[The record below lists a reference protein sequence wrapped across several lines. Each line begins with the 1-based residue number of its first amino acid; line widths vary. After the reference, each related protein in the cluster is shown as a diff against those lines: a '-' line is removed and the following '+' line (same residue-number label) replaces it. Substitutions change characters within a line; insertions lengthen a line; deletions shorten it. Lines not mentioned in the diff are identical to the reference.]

1 MDTRLTTRLPNAQAT
16 LSNTYYAPNMPDPV
30 APQALAQIATPA
42 LVQYAPAGGG
52 EGDALQR
59 LFAAFLDAGSQYKKG
74 TEIRMASEEQIRVQ
88 KLSQQEVREE
98 LQAAAREA
106 EKNGSMGL
114 GSNPYRKMV
123 ALEYLGERVM
133 RDEFAP
139 TLTDNIGR
147 FSNPMNEEDPKKFA
161 RDTFEALGIDSYFAQ
176 RAASNMYDSISS
188 NWIAQ
193 VTNQRQA
200 KMVRKNKEDLRDAS
214 YHIFTRFAKN
224 ELNYD
229 EVVALIDEKSDAFY
243 KLEGGPGR
251 EQIVQGLIAAVDAQS
266 MTAEDSAEIDLLQ
279 NLINSIRLQKDGALA
294 LSTDSMDQLDLLE
307 NRLNKA
313 EKAVGKMSLD
323 ELRDEEGKVDDI
335 FNSIV
340 ASSPDLPQE
349 EVWEAMQASMD
360 ESGISTQARDNWFVE
375 RLSDRYTAF
384 HSRDLELPPD
394 ELNALWK
401 GYNDLGDDYNALRQ
415 YISTV
420 DIPEELRA
428 DMNARVQ
435 NREFAYQQRVERS
448 LKDAHG
454 LLNNVA
460 GQSNRMQD
468 AAMDIPGVDATDA
481 SVLGENR
488 AQSAVNAA
496 MAAAEDATQRGLSD
510 EEQAIAVRE
519 AVVQNDK
526 LWSQVAING
535 GADYNVELAR
545 ELAKDHPEVFTPE
558 ILRTMES
565 ISQASAVSTLGIG
578 AIDPATGATPEQME
592 LERGSWYWYDR
603 PSVSNVND
611 VGNLWQEPDTPLKRR
626 KINQYNIGT
635 RADAFK
641 GRSEFVTIGDS
652 QAEPGSSLQR
662 SLENVTGVGQQD
674 RLYVHPEGVILGLL
688 PKGTVVNERVL
699 ANLED
704 NFGISQEWTTAYT
717 NFVRLSGLSEDEM
730 RSGKT
735 EEGFVITNSETLQ
748 NPLETLMVNPD
759 TFVNDLPKLEA
770 IPDGLSPEELQE
782 QYGSNGIV
790 TSYMAYRDMVGL
802 NDAVSFKE
810 FFELQLKGIGRYTLP
825 VPDNSVI
832 KALDLNSE

>member
-1 MDTRLTTRLPNAQAT
+1 MDTRLTTRLPNPQAT

-74 TEIRMASEEQIRVQ
+74 TEIRIASEEQIRVQ

-214 YHIFTRFAKN
+214 YHIFRNFAQN
-224 ELNYD
+224 EINYD

-279 NLINSIRLQKDGALA
+279 SLINSIRLQKDGALA
-294 LSTDSMDQLDLLE
+294 LSTDSMEELDLLE

-313 EKAVGKMSLD
+313 EKIVGKLSLD

-349 EVWEAMQASMD
+349 EVWEAMQASME

-384 HSRDLELPPD
+384 HSRDLELTPD
-394 ELNALWK
+394 ESDALWK

-415 YISTV
+415 YISTA
-420 DIPEELRA
+420 DIPEKLRA
-428 DMNARVQ
+428 EMNARVQ
-435 NREFAYQQRVERS
+435 NREDAYRRDVES
-448 LKDAHG
+448 SIKDSYG
-454 LLNNVA
+454 LLKNVEA
-460 GQSNRMQD
+460 VSNQMMVEADR
-468 AAMDIPGVDATDA
+468 PGVDATDA
-481 SVLGENR
+481 SVLAEQRN
-488 AQSAVNAA
+488 QSALNAA
-496 MAAAEDATQRGLSD
+496 LDMGDNANQRGLSD
-510 EEQAIAVRE
+510 DERAIAVRE

-526 LWSQVAING
+526 LWSQVTIDG

-545 ELAKDHPEVFTPE
+545 ELAKDNPEVFTPPV
-558 ILRTMES
+558 LRTMEK
-565 ISQASAVSTLGIG
+565 ISEAKALSDMGVRLDTAS
-578 AIDPATGATPEQME
+578 TPEE
-592 LERGSWYWYDR
+592 LELDRGSWWWPDR
-603 PSVSNVND
+603 PMVSNVND
-611 VGNLWQEPDTPLKRR
+611 VADLWAEKPTPLQERQISTYNTETRDDAR
-626 KINQYNIGT
+626 KKLSTYAQTSDTAEPFPFAMSRGGVLVVYSGGVI
-635 RADAFK
+635 RWK
-641 GRSEFVTIGDS
+641 GRTKPTEAELTDPESPFRVKIGGLSNLLTNEEATDEFVS
-652 QAEPGSSLQR
+652 A
-662 SLENVTGVGQQD
+662 
-674 RLYVHPEGVILGLL
+674 
-688 PKGTVVNERVL
+688 K
-699 ANLED
+699 
-704 NFGISQEWTTAYT
+704 
-717 NFVRLSGLSEDEM
+717 RLSGLSDDEKLA
-730 RSGKT
+730 GKT
-735 EEGFVITNSETLQ
+735 DEGFVIDNSETLQ
-748 NPLETLMVNPD
+748 NPYETLMVNPD
-759 TFVNDLPKLEA
+759 GFIDNLTELLDFD
-770 IPDGLSPEELQE
+770 DGLTPDQLKDQH
-782 QYGSNGIV
+782 GSNSIV
-790 TSYMAYRDMVGL
+790 TSYFAYRDMVGL
-802 NDAVSFKE
+802 NDAVGFQDFVTLTLS
-810 FFELQLKGIGRYTLP
+810 GIGRFTLP
-825 VPDNSVI
+825 IPNADLR
-832 KALDLNSE
+832 KALDLTSE